1 MRKFGVKQPQH
12 KSSDGYAYE
21 DPNAF
26 HVSYVPSNAGVY
38 NIFLYGEITDA
49 SQFVDAIQALGV
61 ASENDV
67 VQIHLSTPGGCL
79 DATDTF
85 IHAMRECSARIIVKA
100 SGGVHSAGS
109 VILLNADE
117 FTLSENFNCL
127 IHNGSV
133 GHAGKFSDWRA
144 QTKHTDAYMER
155 VMRSTYEGFLSE
167 EELDNLLAGKD
178 IWLDAESFVARWEA
192 RNAAYEAAIEAS
204 EDE

>member
-1 MRKFGVKQPQH
+1 MRKFSTVRKPP
-12 KSSDGYAYE
+12 SASTEDYE
-21 DPNAF
+21 DENAF
-26 HVSYVPSNAGVY
+26 RVSYVSTNAGVY
-38 NIFLYGEITDA
+38 NIFLYGPILDA
-49 SQFVDAIQALGV
+49 SQFVDAIQAMSV
-61 ASENDV
+61 ASEIDV
-67 VQIHLSTPGGCL
+67 VTIHLSTPGGSL

-133 GHAGKFSDWRA
+133 GPAGKFSDWRA
-144 QTKHTDAYMER
+144 ETKHTDAYMER

-167 EELDNLLAGKD
+167 EELDSLLAGKD
-178 IWLDAESFVARWEA
+178 IWLDAESFITRWEA

-204 EDE
+204 EEEE

>member
-1 MRKFGVKQPQH
+1 MRKFGVTATPQ
-12 KSSDGYAYE
+12 KSADDSGYE
-21 DPNAF
+21 DANAF
-26 HVSYVPSNAGVY
+26 RVSYVPANAGVY
-38 NIFLYGEITDA
+38 NIFLYGPILDA
-49 SQFVDAIQALGV
+49 SQFVDAIQAMSV
-61 ASENDV
+61 ASEIDV
-67 VQIHLSTPGGCL
+67 VQIHLSTPGGSL

-133 GHAGKFSDWRA
+133 GPAGKFSDWRA
-144 QTKHTDAYMER
+144 ETKHTDAYMER